1 MYPDLAAA
9 GTEVFGIS
17 RDDLKSHAK
26 FIGKLEGLPFPLLSD
41 ADSGVCNAY
50 GVIKEKNMYG
60 KKVLGIER
68 STFLIDLSGVV
79 RCVWRKVKIAG
90 HAQAVLT
97 ETLKV

>member
-9 GTEVFGIS
+9 GAEVLGIS

-26 FIGKLEGLPFPLLSD
+26 FIAKLEGLPFPLLSD
-41 ADSGVCNAY
+41 EGGVCNAY